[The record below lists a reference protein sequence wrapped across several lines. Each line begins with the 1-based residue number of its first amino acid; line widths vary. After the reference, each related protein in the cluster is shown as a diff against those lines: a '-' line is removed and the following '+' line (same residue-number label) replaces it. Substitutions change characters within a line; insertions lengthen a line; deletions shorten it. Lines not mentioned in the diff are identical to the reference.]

1 MSTLSA
7 SGIYIPE
14 STDHARI
21 WEHFSSL
28 VATLDARP
36 KGLAGFAQRV
46 TNSTGTTTEV
56 GVLRLDSIA
65 VKSGRAYRIAT
76 SNLVHDSTLSNEV
89 VQAKLRLATGGG
101 AATTASTVIG
111 NVRPTRLVST
121 AEEPITGGIN
131 CIYQPG
137 ADTTVSVLL
146 TVARFTA
153 LGGTVNLIGAATT
166 PIEITIEDI
175 GAAVADTGVDI

>member
-46 TNSTGTTTEV
+46 SNSTGTTTEV

-76 SNLVHDSTLSNEV
+76 SNLTHDSTTSNDCL
-89 VQAKLRLATGGG
+89 QCRLRLNTGGS

-111 NVRPTRLVST
+111 NERPVRLTST
-121 AEEPITGGIN
+121 AEEIISGGIYA
-131 CIYQPG
+131 IYQPG
-137 ADTTVSVLL
+137 ADTTISVLL
-146 TVARFTA
+146 TVARFA
-153 LGGTVNLIGAATT
+153 GAGTVNLNASATV
-166 PIEITIEDI
+166 PIEISIEDI

>member
-28 VATLDARP
+28 VTTLEGRP

-46 TNSTGTTTEV
+46 SNSTGTTTEV
-56 GVLRLDSIA
+56 GVVRLDAIA
-65 VKSGRAYRIAT
+65 VKSGRAYRIET
-76 SNLVHDSTLSNEV
+76 SNLTCDSTNSADV
-89 VQAKLRLATGGG
+89 VQAKLRLNTGGS

-111 NVRPTRLVST
+111 NVRPVRLTST
-121 AEEPITGGIN
+121 AEEIITGGIN

-137 ADTTVSVLL
+137 ADTTISVLL
-146 TVARFTA
+146 CVARFA
-153 LGGTVNLIGAATT
+153 GAGTVNLNGSATA
-166 PIEITIEDI
+166 PLEITIEDI